1 MKSRPRLTRRTFL
14 ASSPLALAGL
24 ALNLDVH
31 AQPKSPIL
39 DPTTL
44 APFVDPL
51 PIPAIAQPAGTHPD
65 PDNPK
70 QQIPFYRLPI
80 AETPIKLHRDLP
92 PTRMWTIGGSFPG
105 LTLESPIAQGM
116 IVEWQNRLPSRHLFT
131 IDHSLHGAEKT
142 TPDVRAVIHLHGG
155 RTPAASDGYPDD
167 WTLPGRTQTCHY
179 PSLQHA
185 TTLFYHDHTMGINR
199 LNTYAGMLGF
209 CILRDS
215 REDDLRLPTGPHDIP
230 LLICDRILRA
240 DGQLDY
246 PVSDKPGEVWVP
258 EVFGDA
264 ILANG
269 KLLPHLDVEPT
280 LYRFRLMNGSNGR
293 FFRFSLR
300 NQAPFHAIAPQ
311 FFQIATDQGLLAAPV
326 PLRRI
331 TLAPAERADILIDFS
346 SLAGQRTELI
356 SDSFQIMQF
365 RVASARSAVSKTDV
379 ILSEAHPYS
388 AYAAENPASLALY
401 QGTASAVP
409 NAARQ
414 QGALAPE
421 ENTSRRLTGNYTP
434 AILSEARTTN
444 NEAVI
449 PSGASAKS
457 RDLLLRAPQSPSNS
471 TIPATLQ
478 TPPRIPESAAIRTR
492 RLTLDERMDM
502 IQHSMG
508 MLLNNTPWHA
518 PITEKPVLHTTEIW
532 ELVNLTDDS
541 HPIHL
546 HLVRFQILDRRPFDT
561 FEYQSKG
568 TLHFF
573 GPARPPAPEE
583 MGWKDT
589 VRADPAMVTRIIIPF
604 DGYAGR
610 YVWHC
615 HILEHEDNE
624 MMRPFEVVPV
634 SS

>member
-1 MKSRPRLTRRTFL
+1 LKSRPQLTRRTFL
-14 ASSPLALAGL
+14 TASPLALAGL
-24 ALNLDVH
+24 ALDPDLQ
-31 AQPKSPIL
+31 AQPRSSVPAPIL

-44 APFVDPL
+44 AAFVDPL
-51 PIPAIAQPAGTHPD
+51 PIPDIAQPVGTRPD

-80 AETPIKLHRDLP
+80 AEAAIKLHRDLA
-92 PTRMWTIGGSFPG
+92 PTRMWTIGRSFPG
-105 LTLESPIAQGM
+105 ATLESPVARGM
-116 IVEWQNRLPSRHLFT
+116 IVEWQNHLPSHHIFT

-142 TPDVRAVIHLHGG
+142 VPDVRAVIHLHGG
-155 RTPAASDGYPDD
+155 RTPAASDGYPEE
-167 WTLPGRTQTCHY
+167 WTLPGHSQLCHY

-209 CILRDS
+209 CILRDP
-215 REDDLRLPTGPHDIP
+215 REDALRLPAGPHDIP

-246 PVSDKPGEVWVP
+246 PVSGKRGEIWVP

-280 LYRFRLMNGSNGR
+280 IYRFRLMNGSNGR

-300 NQAPFHAIAPQ
+300 NHAPLHAIAS
-311 FFQIATDQGLLAAPV
+311 DQGLLAAPV

-346 SLAGQRTELI
+346 SLAGEHIELI
-356 SDSFQIMQF
+356 SDSFQILQF
-365 RVASARSAVSKTDV
+365 RVAT
-379 ILSEAHPYS
+379 
-388 AYAAENPASLALY
+388 ALKY
-401 QGTASAVP
+401 QSP
-409 NAARQ
+409 
-414 QGALAPE
+414 APE
-421 ENTSRRLTGNYTP
+421 SQSPQGRRQSDGPEGTKQSVARHGSAGIWYEGQTESPHGRHIQLAADPTYTP
-434 AILSEARTTN
+434 VVLSEARNTN
-444 NEAVI
+444 DDGVI
-449 PSGASAKS
+449 PGGASAE
-457 RDLLLRAPQSPSNS
+457 SN
-471 TIPATLQ
+471 TAQIPATLHD
-478 TPPRIPESAAIRTR
+478 TPRLAESSAIRTR
-492 RLTLDERMDM
+492 RLTLDERLDD
-502 IQHSMG
+502 IQRSMG
-508 MLLNNTPWHA
+508 MLLSNTHWHA

-561 FEYQSKG
+561 FEYQSRG

-573 GPARPPAPEE
+573 GPAQPPAPEE
-583 MGWKDT
+583 LGWKDT

-624 MMRPFEVVPV
+624 MMRPFEVLPPN
-634 SS
+634 SSQ